1 MSEDNK
7 ALNALLDGIN
17 LMIDEKLK
25 LAGFDR
31 SVVGFITGAN
41 LENNTYTVKIN
52 GYEYQNVKSVIGDLG
67 TTMPCICTI
76 PQNQMSQMYISG
88 IIDSTNYIDGGGGGT
103 GGNYNDLENKPSI
116 NGVTLVGNKTTSD
129 LGISQPTKTSQLV
142 NDSGFIADVNYVHT
156 DNNFTNALLSK
167 LNGIESGAEV
177 NLINKITVNGVEQ
190 AISNK
195 TVALTV
201 MTNTVNDLVN
211 YYTKSETY
219 TKTEVNGLISAIPKF
234 AIEVVNALPTTDIS
248 TTTIYLLRN
257 TETTGSNLFEE
268 YIYVNN
274 QWELLGSQDI
284 DLSDYV
290 TTEDLNTALASY
302 VTSTNLST
310 ILQGYVTTTMWNT
323 LGAVATSN
331 SYNDLDDKPTIPTV
345 YDGTLTLKLNGVT
358 AGSFSANQSQNEEID
373 LMVGGGGHVIQDAN
387 GTDLAQRDTL
397 QFGGYLQTTDD
408 STNEKTVVSDEPTG
422 ITWSAWQQMTDAQKE
437 GTKWLITDV
446 PDADGSISADLL
458 TKLWENPNPTS
469 AFAEQNITLSSDDYD
484 FLMYVFKYSTSGDL
498 EFTSIGQR
506 FGTMIECFSTGGTGV
521 YSMRRKIDWNSGTS
535 LTIRPAYTCANG
547 SSSHSVDNTVCVPI
561 IIYGIKKTINLTF
574 DAIASNVSTSA
585 SKCMLSDGVTSVEDV
600 IDKGSISVP
609 SDNVKTWSQ
618 LLDSLFALI
627 DSSKINEKS
636 VFEYEAVGITKTVYH
651 VAEIIESPKTYAFTR
666 VDVNASVSQTA
677 RLGIKAS
684 GSTNHIVNSMVGGSI
699 VFADGSNNVVAGGRV
714 IRIIY

>member
-1 MSEDNK
+1 
-7 ALNALLDGIN
+7 
-17 LMIDEKLK
+17 
-25 LAGFDR
+25 
-31 SVVGFITGAN
+31 
-41 LENNTYTVKIN
+41 
-52 GYEYQNVKSVIGDLG
+52 
-67 TTMPCICTI
+67 
-76 PQNQMSQMYISG
+76 MYISG

-142 NDSGFIADVNYVHT
+142 NDSGFISDVNYVHT

-302 VTSTNLST
+302 VTSTNLLT

-323 LGAVATSN
+323 LGVVATSN
-331 SYNDLDDKPTIPTV
+331 DYNDLNNKPTTITANEIST
-345 YDGTLTLKLNGVT
+345 GTDTTPKLVRADYLKAGIQAIINAMSLGHTILNKLKTALTNRPNLWFKDAYVVDDSVNSSTNIEIVQ
-358 AGSFSANQSQNEEID
+358 SINQSQWDN
-373 LMVGGGGHVIQDAN
+373 
-387 GTDLAQRDTL
+387 L
-397 QFGGYLQTTDD
+397 QNTDD
-408 STNEKTVVSDEPTG
+408 GLYYIDDGTSLPLTARNVSFDNTG
-422 ITWSAWQQMTDAQKE
+422 T
-437 GTKWLITDV
+437 
-446 PDADGSISADLL
+446 
-458 TKLWENPNPTS
+458 
-469 AFAEQNITLSSDDYD
+469 TLSSNNVQGAISELNADIIDRTFHVKTVPIAGTIISNY
-484 FLMYVFKYSTSGDL
+484 Y
-498 EFTSIGQR
+498 GQV
-506 FGTMIECFSTGGTGV
+506 STGLDTTKYKAIGLSERDNWDQNV
-521 YSMRRKIDWNSGTS
+521 NYIIADD
-535 LTIRPAYTCANG
+535 
-547 SSSHSVDNTVCVPI
+547 SSSIHIKCIKSSYTIPNTRSDLSL
-561 IIYGIKKTINLTF
+561 IY
-574 DAIASNVSTSA
+574 VS
-585 SKCMLSDGVTSVEDV
+585 K
-600 IDKGSISVP
+600 
-609 SDNVKTWSQ
+609 N
-618 LLDSLFALI
+618 
-627 DSSKINEKS
+627 
-636 VFEYEAVGITKTVYH
+636 
-651 VAEIIESPKTYAFTR
+651 AFT
-666 VDVNASVSQTA
+666 
-677 RLGIKAS
+677 
-684 GSTNHIVNSMVGGSI
+684 
-699 VFADGSNNVVAGGRV
+699 
-714 IRIIY
+714 

>member
-1 MSEDNK
+1 MNEDNK
-7 ALNALLDGIN
+7 ALNALLDGIS

-67 TTMPCICTI
+67 TTTPCICTI

-88 IIDSTNYIDGGGGGT
+88 IIDSTNYADGGGGGT
-103 GGNYNDLENKPSI
+103 GGDYNDLNNKPSI

-142 NDSGFIADVNYVHT
+142 NDSGFITDVNYVHT

-257 TETTGSNLFEE
+257 SETTGSNLFEE

-290 TTEDLNTALASY
+290 TTSDLNTALASY
-302 VTSTNLST
+302 ITSTNLST

-331 SYNDLDDKPTIPTV
+331 SYNDLDNKPTTITANEIST
-345 YDGTLTLKLNGVT
+345 GTDTTPKLVRADYLKAGIQAIVNAMSLGHTILNKLKTALTNRPNLWFKDAYVVDD
-358 AGSFSANQSQNEEID
+358 SANSSTNIEIVQSINQSQWN
-373 LMVGGGGHVIQDAN
+373 N
-387 GTDLAQRDTL
+387 L
-397 QFGGYLQTTDD
+397 QNTDD
-408 STNEKTVVSDEPTG
+408 GLYYIDDGTSLPLMASNVSFNNTG
-422 ITWSAWQQMTDAQKE
+422 T
-437 GTKWLITDV
+437 
-446 PDADGSISADLL
+446 
-458 TKLWENPNPTS
+458 
-469 AFAEQNITLSSDDYD
+469 TLSSDNVQDAIEEVNACMRTLKITQTNVTSLPKTVSNANIKSNMVVIE
-484 FLMYVFKYSTSGDL
+484 FLLSNPSVQAGDWTVTTSAGSL
-498 EFTSIGQR
+498 QI
-506 FGTMIECFSTGGTGV
+506 
-521 YSMRRKIDWNSGTS
+521 SGT
-535 LTIRPAYTCANG
+535 
-547 SSSHSVDNTVCVPI
+547 
-561 IIYGIKKTINLTF
+561 KT
-574 DAIASNVSTSA
+574 A
-585 SKCMLSDGVTSVEDV
+585 
-600 IDKGSISVP
+600 
-609 SDNVKTWSQ
+609 
-618 LLDSLFALI
+618 
-627 DSSKINEKS
+627 
-636 VFEYEAVGITKTVYH
+636 
-651 VAEIIESPKTYAFTR
+651 
-666 VDVNASVSQTA
+666 
-677 RLGIKAS
+677 
-684 GSTNHIVNSMVGGSI
+684 GSTDITLYLLES
-699 VFADGSNNVVAGGRV
+699 R
-714 IRIIY
+714 